1 MNRRIGKKN
10 TTEQLRKQR
19 MERFAQSGQTSEQD
33 AAKMAQMEEVI
44 VLTNSVIGVLLEK
57 HLGGTAY
64 VSVDEITHMLDHRKV
79 NVKADDHGFM
89 LSVGDAE

>member
-1 MNRRIGKKN
+1 MNKRIGKKN
-10 TTEQLRKQR
+10 TMEQLRKQR
-19 MERFAQSGQTSEQD
+19 MERFAQSGQISEQD

-79 NVKADDHGFM
+79 NVKADCHGFM
-89 LSVGDAE
+89 LSVEDAE